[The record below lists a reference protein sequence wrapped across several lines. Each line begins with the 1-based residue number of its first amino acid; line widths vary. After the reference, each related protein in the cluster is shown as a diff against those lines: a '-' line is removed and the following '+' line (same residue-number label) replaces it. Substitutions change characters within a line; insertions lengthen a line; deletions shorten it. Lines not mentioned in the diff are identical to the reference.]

1 MQTPSSTDIDRH
13 RGPSLAAV
21 AIVYVVLFIASV
33 ALPTAIAG
41 GEHFPSP
48 FAATGDAARYF
59 AEHRGAVSL
68 AVFLQ
73 FGSAIPLGILVAGI
87 ASRLQ
92 FLGLQVTGVHMTLVG
107 GVLAAMF
114 QATSACIEWV
124 LVQPG
129 AADIHSLHLLQFA
142 TGGPGFVVPFG
153 LFIAGAAVTSGLAQ
167 LAPRW
172 VMFTGLVISAIAEL
186 SSFTY
191 VADGLA
197 ILLPIARFTGFAWLI
212 AIAFVLPKYRPAT
225 AIAREVIA
233 PEQSVPR

>member
-1 MQTPSSTDIDRH
+1 MQTSSSTDVDRH
-13 RGPSLAAV
+13 RGPSLPAL
-21 AIVYVVLFIASV
+21 AIVYVVLFVASV
-33 ALPTAIAG
+33 ALPTAIGG

-48 FAATGDAARYF
+48 FAAAGDAARYF
-59 AEHRGAVSL
+59 AEHRGAVLL

-92 FLGLQVTGVHMTLVG
+92 FLGLRATGVHITLVG
-107 GVLAAMF
+107 GILAAMF

-129 AADIHSLHLLQFA
+129 VADTHALHLLQFA

-153 LFIAGAAVTSGLAQ
+153 LFIAGAAVTSGLSQ

-172 VMFTGLVISAIAEL
+172 VMFTGLVIAAIAEL

-191 VADGLA
+191 LADGLA
-197 ILLPIARFTGFAWLI
+197 ILLPIARFAGFAWLI
-212 AIAFVLPKYRPAT
+212 AIAVVLPKHRPAV
-225 AIAREVIA
+225 ANGRS
-233 PEQSVPR
+233 Q